1 MRSCQRSL
9 TLSQLV
15 DYCLVFTNLEVNLCY
30 LLLPGFLALVVFFI
44 ILLCL
49 NSKKIKDPAESFVH
63 TLQDHFLRFG
73 TRN

>member
-44 ILLCL
+44 ILLFLKISL
-49 NSKKIKDPAESFVH
+49 NFDY
-63 TLQDHFLRFG
+63 
-73 TRN
+73 